1 MARLEMQSLKES
13 NRWSMGKVKSSLA
26 WPEWEQHKQQQ
37 EWDKLNALDILNAQK
52 IHWENVRASIFLLL
66 KHHKNSMMY
75 YQDEYQYWKNAWLKA
90 NDNIDSINK
99 QMEVL

>member
-1 MARLEMQSLKES
+1 MARLEMQSLEES

-37 EWDKLNALDILNAQK
+37 ERDKMNAIDGLNAQK

-75 YQDEYQYWKNAWLKA
+75 SQEEYQYWKDAWLKA
-90 NDNIDSINK
+90 NANIESINK

>member
-1 MARLEMQSLKES
+1 
-13 NRWSMGKVKSSLA
+13 MGKLKSSLA

-37 EWDKLNALDILNAQK
+37 ERDKMNAIDGLNAQK

-75 YQDEYQYWKNAWLKA
+75 SQDEYQYWKDAWLKA

>member
-1 MARLEMQSLKES
+1 
-13 NRWSMGKVKSSLA
+13 MGKVKSSLA

-37 EWDKLNALDILNAQK
+37 ERDKMNALDSLNAQK

-75 YQDEYQYWKNAWLKA
+75 SQEEYQYWKDAWLKA
-90 NDNIDSINK
+90 NN
-99 QMEVL
+99 QY

>member
-1 MARLEMQSLKES
+1 
-13 NRWSMGKVKSSLA
+13 MGKRIEHYKIK
-26 WPEWEQHKQQQ
+26 ER
-37 EWDKLNALDILNAQK
+37 DKMNALDSLNAQK

-75 YQDEYQYWKNAWLKA
+75 SQEEYQYWKDAWLKA
-90 NDNIDSINK
+90 NNNIESINK

>member
-1 MARLEMQSLKES
+1 
-13 NRWSMGKVKSSLA
+13 MGKVKSSLA

-37 EWDKLNALDILNAQK
+37 ERDKMNAIDGLNAQK

-66 KHHKNSMMY
+66 KHHKQTMMY
-75 YQDEYQYWKNAWLKA
+75 SQDEYQYWKDAWFKA
-90 NDNIDSINK
+90 NENIDSINK

>member
-1 MARLEMQSLKES
+1 M
-13 NRWSMGKVKSSLA
+13 
-26 WPEWEQHKQQQ
+26 
-37 EWDKLNALDILNAQK
+37 NALDSLSAQK

-75 YQDEYQYWKNAWLKA
+75 SQEEYQYWKDAWLKA
-90 NDNIDSINK
+90 NDNIESINK

>member
-1 MARLEMQSLKES
+1 MIARLEMQSLAES

-37 EWDKLNALDILNAQK
+37 ERDKMNAIDGLNAQK

-66 KHHKNSMMY
+66 KHLSLIH
-75 YQDEYQYWKNAWLKA
+75 
-90 NDNIDSINK
+90 I
-99 QMEVL
+99 